1 MTTFLL
7 VRHALHEFGGGRIAG
22 RTEGVHLS
30 PDGQRQAEAL
40 ASRLSA
46 LRLDA
51 VYSSPVLRC
60 QETAAGIAATHG
72 LEVRTE
78 PALTE
83 LGFGD
88 WQGAEL
94 SALEGQDLWRRFNAF
109 RSGTRAPNGELFLET
124 QLRIVRA
131 VLEIGDRHAGE
142 TVALVSHADVIRAA
156 LLHFLGMPMD
166 HFLRLEISPASVSV
180 VRVGDYGPWVLGINH
195 DGPLPHLPEAQK

>member
-30 PDGQRQAEAL
+30 PDGLRQADAL
-40 ASRLSA
+40 ASRLSS
-46 LRLDA
+46 LNLSA
-51 VYSSPVLRC
+51 VYASPVLRC
-60 QETAAGIAATHG
+60 QETAAMVAGPHR

-78 PALTE
+78 EALTE

-94 SALEGQDLWRRFNAF
+94 SALEDEDLWRRFNAF
-109 RSGTRAPNGELFLET
+109 RGGTRAPNGELFLEV
-124 QLRIVRA
+124 QLRMVRA
-131 VLEIGDRHAGE
+131 ILELGERHEGE
-142 TVALVSHADVIRAA
+142 AIALVSHADVIRAA
-156 LLHFLGMPMD
+156 LIHFLGIPMD

-180 VRVGDYGPWVLGINH
+180 VRVGDYGPWVLGVNH
-195 DGPLPHLPEAQK
+195 VGDLPHLPE